1 VKQERLHLR
10 ENEEL
15 QAFIRS
21 EREKMIP
28 IWTGDADVSSGETNM
43 DDDMSCNVGEN
54 WEEELI

>member
-1 VKQERLHLR
+1 MHLR